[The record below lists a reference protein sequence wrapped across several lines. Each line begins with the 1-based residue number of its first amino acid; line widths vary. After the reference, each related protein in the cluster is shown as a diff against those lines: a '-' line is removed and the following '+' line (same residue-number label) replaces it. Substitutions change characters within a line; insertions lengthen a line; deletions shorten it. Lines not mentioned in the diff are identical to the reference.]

1 MLIFF
6 IHLIMINII
15 IGYLLRSYN
24 SEYIYAILFIGKVN
38 LKIDF
43 FQKLLKKLL
52 MLYFSPKKIS
62 LS

>member
-15 IGYLLRSYN
+15 IGYLLRLYN
-24 SEYIYAILFIGKVN
+24 SEYIYAILFIRKVN

>member
-15 IGYLLRSYN
+15 IGYLLRSYS

>member
-15 IGYLLRSYN
+15 IGYLLRLYN

>member
-15 IGYLLRSYN
+15 IGHLLRSYN
-24 SEYIYAILFIGKVN
+24 SEYIYAILFIGRVN

>member
-15 IGYLLRSYN
+15 IAHLLRLYN
-24 SEYIYAILFIGKVN
+24 SEYIYAILFIGRVN

>member
-15 IGYLLRSYN
+15 IRHLLRSYN
-24 SEYIYAILFIGKVN
+24 SEYIYAILFIGRVN

-43 FQKLLKKLL
+43 FQKILKKLL